1 MFVVQFVLAPV
12 GIGVAIVVC
21 LSFVPSRHRRSFGV
35 VFLAGAGG
43 AYLSSG
49 GLGFGDVLFTAVM
62 TGVAFLGLRS
72 DRWLGVGWLL
82 HTAWDAVHA
91 AKGSPILPMAPHS
104 SAGCAVCD
112 PVIALWYFAD
122 APSVPDLLRSRRERA
137 GQTAETVLPQQF
149 SDDVSGNRMPPAGQ
163 FQSKVPRRFRGP
175 SRR

>member
-1 MFVVQFVLAPV
+1 LTVVIVQSVLAPV
-12 GIGVAIVVC
+12 GIGVVLVVG
-21 LSFVPSRHRRSFGV
+21 LSLIPSRHRRSFGA
-35 VFLAGAGG
+35 VFLAGAGA

-49 GLGFGDVLFTAVM
+49 GLGIWDVLFTVVM

-72 DRWLGVGWLL
+72 NRWLGAGWLL

-122 APSVPDLLRSRRERA
+122 APSVPELLRGRRRDD
-137 GQTAETVLPQQF
+137 GWAEQPGRVG
-149 SDDVSGNRMPPAGQ
+149 DA
-163 FQSKVPRRFRGP
+163 
-175 SRR
+175 